1 MGNENNDKEL
11 NEFVFS
17 VVKKMA
23 KMTYIRPEEI
33 PNIDLYMDQVTTFMD
48 EHLSDAKRHSEDKI
62 LTKTMINNYAKNDLL
77 PPPDK
82 KKYSKDH
89 MIMLIF
95 IYYFKSLMSI
105 SDIQTLLGPLSE
117 EIFGGEG
124 DVSMSEVYKRIYN
137 YERSHMVDV
146 AKGISKNQR
155 DAMNL
160 FEDVEDP
167 DERTYLQLFS
177 LVGMLSFDVYSKKYV
192 IQSVIDELEKARIAM
207 EEKAEARREAK
218 KAALK
223 RARREKKEKK

>member
-1 MGNENNDKEL
+1 
-11 NEFVFS
+11 
-17 VVKKMA
+17 
-23 KMTYIRPEEI
+23 
-33 PNIDLYMDQVTTFMD
+33 
-48 EHLSDAKRHSEDKI
+48 
-62 LTKTMINNYAKNDLL
+62 
-77 PPPDK
+77 
-82 KKYSKDH
+82 

-192 IQSVIDELEKARIAM
+192 IQSVIDELEKTRIAM